1 MALRIGELA
10 RQAGVRTSALRYYE
24 EAGLL
29 RAAARTEAGY
39 RTYPA
44 TALVRLSFIKRAQAL
59 GLSIREIRELIAALD
74 GNGDL
79 DWARVRQVVANKL
92 VEADQRIH
100 ELRQLRKQLAALLAQ
115 VQRAPDPDCDRHT
128 D

>member
-44 TALVRLSFIKRAQAL
+44 TALVRLAFIKRAQAL
-59 GLSIREIRELIAALD
+59 GLSLREVRELIAALD
-74 GNGDL
+74 GSGDL